1 MHCNHCERCII
12 HINHQL
18 ACSICGN
25 KYHGRCSNISNNDYR
40 KMTQNEKANWMC
52 KNCINIFP
60 FNIISDN
67 ELFIKLANNSY
78 RMKLSI
84 NCDEL
89 LFDPF
94 RLIYDMTTSIHSGD
108 DYDPDINYYAKSSK
122 FDILCES
129 KYFDSD

>member
-1 MHCNHCERCII
+1 
-12 HINHQL
+12 
-18 ACSICGN
+18 
-25 KYHGRCSNISNNDYR
+25 
-40 KMTQNEKANWMC
+40 MTQNEKANWMC
-52 KNCINIFP
+52 TNCINIFP
-60 FNIISDN
+60 FNINSDN

-94 RLIYDMTTSIHSGD
+94 RLIYDLNTSIHSGD
-108 DYDPDINYYAKSSK
+108 DYDPDINYYDKSSK
-122 FDILCES
+122 FDNLCES